1 MPLLQGPPL
10 RVSVQAH
17 CPSPSVYSG
26 EIGSLEKSKG
36 APFAEA
42 LAPASPSARSSVVA
56 AVTAVA
62 SAATAPLRNWIDC
75 RFCF

>member
-1 MPLLQGPPL
+1 MPSLQGPPL

-17 CPSPSVYSG
+17 CPSPSVHSG
-26 EIGSLEKSKG
+26 EIGSLEKSKE
-36 APFAEA
+36 AHFAEA
-42 LAPASPSARSSVVA
+42 SASPSARSSMVA